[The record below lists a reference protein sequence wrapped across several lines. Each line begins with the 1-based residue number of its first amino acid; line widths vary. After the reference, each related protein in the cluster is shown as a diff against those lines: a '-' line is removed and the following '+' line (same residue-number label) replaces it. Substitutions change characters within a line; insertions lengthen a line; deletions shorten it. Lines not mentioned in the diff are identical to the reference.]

1 MLIPLQIYEDSIV
14 LKSVF
19 TSARERLEKEGV
31 TYSDDN
37 SSSNEE
43 DEGEDEDGKG
53 EDEEEEEEDEDGK
66 QQIHMYMY
74 TIARNI
80 SYNQYVENLSTL
92 FLLKKYYSVYE
103 ACFYLFII

>member
-1 MLIPLQIYEDSIV
+1 MSFLLLNLSYYKEYFHSRMFLLQIYEDSIV

-66 QQIHMYMY
+66 QKI
-74 TIARNI
+74 
-80 SYNQYVENLSTL
+80 YVH
-92 FLLKKYYSVYE
+92 V
-103 ACFYLFII
+103 